1 MAKRKVVKK
10 KKKKVVKKKVTKV
23 AAAKKSPRAKKL
35 TPRDKSTLKNLEKLA
50 DKVVSAATRLKE
62 PHVDIPSRTLSN
74 VSYSPRK
81 KIIEMG
87 RNTNRREL
95 FNLNQA
101 KAYMQTMLVAN
112 GCKELIDEGVTTSI
126 RGLYYKLKHTI
137 PGTKENTFNE
147 QSESDP
153 IIEDVEVL
161 INSLRE
167 ELHLFAQKKGHMV
180 GDITVIDSGAAR
192 TCEIDC
198 SQVGIGGY
206 GIPSIVEPEV
216 LQFKK
221 CKAKFVLHV
230 EKAAVWDRFNED
242 DFWRKHGCLLTHGG
256 GQPSRSVRRL
266 LYRLHNELKLPVYV
280 LADNDPWGYYIYSVI
295 KQGSINLAYESQRMA
310 VPAAKYLGVRSI
322 DLDRCG
328 LDPNA
333 AAIALSDSDRKRAQ
347 QIAKYPWFAKKKH
360 WQKEINVMLK
370 NGYKVEVEGLITRGI
385 RYVTEEY
392 VPERLKKKDWLD

>member
-1 MAKRKVVKK
+1 MAKKK
-10 KKKKVVKKKVTKV
+10 
-23 AAAKKSPRAKKL
+23 AAKKTTARKLPRVGKL
-35 TPRDKSTLKNLEKLA
+35 TARDKNTLANLQKLA
-50 DKVVSAATRLKE
+50 DRVVAVAKRAKE

-74 VSYSPRK
+74 VNYSARK
-81 KIIEMG
+81 RIIEMG
-87 RNTNRREL
+87 KNTNRREL

-112 GCKELIDEGVTTSI
+112 GCKDLIDEGVTTSI

-137 PGTKENTFNE
+137 PGTSENTFNE

-153 IIEDVEVL
+153 IIEDLEVL

-167 ELHLFAQKKGHMV
+167 ELHLFAQKKGHIA
-180 GDITVIDSGAAR
+180 GAITIAYPKAQVPCEVDCAA
-192 TCEIDC
+192 
-198 SQVGIGGY
+198 QGPGGH
-206 GIPSIVEPEV
+206 GIPSIVEPDV
-216 LQFKK
+216 AQFKK

-242 DFWRKHGCLLTHGG
+242 IFWQRHNCLLTHGG

-310 VPAAKYLGVRSI
+310 VPDAKYLGVRSI
-322 DLDRCG
+322 DLDRCA
-328 LDPNA
+328 LDA
-333 AAIALSDSDRKRAQ
+333 SKAAIKLNESDKKRAK
-347 QIAKYPWFAKKKH
+347 QIANYPWFAKKKA
-360 WQKEINVMLK
+360 WQKEINQMLK
-370 NGYKVEVEGLITRGI
+370 NDYKVEVEGLITKGI